1 MSESFRTSRSVG
13 GLTPTVVAYLLLG
26 AVLFT
31 CSPVM
36 AGNAPDFKLKDLDG
50 QWFRLDDHVGDKVI
64 YVSFWATWCVPCRRE
79 MPHLEA
85 LWQELGDDGLLVVG
99 VNTDPASAR
108 SKIKPYVQRHRLT
121 YQTVLDPDNNV
132 LDTYNPT
139 RELPYAVLI
148 DRDGNIFK
156 TFSGYRTGDEKIVEE
171 HIRQLLGQAGASA
184 AAEGGEPA
192 GKADA

>member
-1 MSESFRTSRSVG
+1 MTTPL
-13 GLTPTVVAYLLLG
+13 GLTVRLAACVALALALL
-26 AVLFT
+26 T
-31 CSPVM
+31 CAPAE

-50 QWFRLDDHVGDKVI
+50 RWFRLDDHVGDKVI

-108 SKIKPYVQRHRLT
+108 SKIKPYVRRHRLT
-121 YQTVLDPDNNV
+121 YPTVLDPDNNV
-132 LDTYNPT
+132 LDAYNPT

-156 TFSGYRTGDEKIVEE
+156 TFSGYRTGDEKMVEE
-171 HIRQLLGQAGASA
+171 YVRQLLDGRPESPADGA
-184 AAEGGEPA
+184 
-192 GKADA
+192 

>member
-1 MSESFRTSRSVG
+1 VL
-13 GLTPTVVAYLLLG
+13 GLVLL
-26 AVLFT
+26 T
-31 CSPVM
+31 CAPAE

-50 QWFRLDDHVGDKVI
+50 DWFRLDDHVGDKVI

-85 LWQELGDDGLLVVG
+85 LWQELGEDGLLVVG

-108 SKIKPYVQRHRLT
+108 SKIKPYVKRHRLT
-121 YQTVLDPDNNV
+121 YPTVLDPDNNV

-148 DRDGNIFK
+148 DHKGNIFK

-171 HIRQLLGQAGASA
+171 HIRQLLEGQPASA
-184 AAEGGEPA
+184 AGGA
-192 GKADA
+192 